1 MAKQTYYVVQTTP
14 TLFVHNT
21 DIAVEGFGIEK
32 AARLSITEARQF
44 YRRFKGFNEMV
55 GDVPRRFPR
64 IIKVT
69 VETKTI
75 TERR

>member
-14 TLFVHNT
+14 TLFVHNM
-21 DIAVEGFGIEK
+21 DSAVEGFGMEK
-32 AARLSITEARQF
+32 AAHLSINEARQY
-44 YRRFKGFNEMV
+44 YRRFKEFNKAI

-75 TERR
+75 THNN